1 MSLPHN
7 KSGYRPDIDGLRAI
21 AVLAVVI
28 FHLNKSWLP
37 GGFVGVDVFFV
48 ISGFLITGILWRNI
62 SAGTF
67 SFTDFYL
74 ARARRILPASLF
86 CIFAT
91 LLAGGIFM
99 LPADAKDLGA
109 SAVASVVSAG
119 NIYFWKYLDTS
130 YFAASSETVPLLHLW
145 SLAIE
150 EQFYLLWPL
159 ALLAAFKWLP
169 SVLRRAAAV
178 FLGAAS
184 FYVGQ
189 QYLASDPSFSYYMLP
204 ARAGELMMGAAVY
217 WFVPRTRQSK
227 PWAPELIALIG
238 LVLIAWSIARSNEA
252 GGFPGYA
259 AIPPTLGATLL
270 ILAGSVRQTLV
281 SRLLSLFPMVAVG
294 RISFSLYL
302 WHWPVMAFYR
312 YAYGEPSGRGIVFCL
327 VAMTLMTL
335 ISYFAVETPF
345 RLPKRMGKVR
355 SAITFA
361 TISTL
366 VAGCAVYISI
376 TSGTSLFKPAGYLQ
390 ALAVLDDT
398 TKPASEYR
406 FNCQLGAF
414 AERELTDERCVIGDP
429 KAPVKTLLWG
439 DSHAAH
445 YVGYFKE
452 LAEFT
457 GTAIRN
463 ISISGCMPLFGTSSR
478 YTVPAI
484 RETCEN
490 FNNAME
496 TEVEKYDTV
505 ILGSAWVGFDR
516 GNSRQDIARTIEE
529 LSERVPHIVIALSA
543 PLFLQYDRQCDRKA
557 LMIPGMQC
565 EEKRTQHNGP
575 ENDIN
580 AYLTSLASKFPNVE
594 TFDIHGLL
602 CKGTMC
608 RAEVQGRPAYFDAG
622 HISMQGSEALGQE
635 AISRSR
641 IPAFMLPRATTNRGA
656 RDTASLSND

>member
-1 MSLPHN
+1 MSLPQN

-21 AVLAVVI
+21 AVLAVVV

-37 GGFVGVDVFFV
+37 GGFVGVDIFFV

-62 SAGTF
+62 CAGTF
-67 SFTDFYL
+67 SFANFYL

-86 CIFAT
+86 CIFVT
-91 LLAGGIFM
+91 LLVGSIFM
-99 LPADAKDLGA
+99 LPTDAKDLGA
-109 SAVASVVSAG
+109 SAAASVVSAG
-119 NIYFWKYLDTS
+119 NIYFWKLLDTS

-145 SLAIE
+145 SLAVE

-159 ALLAAFKWLP
+159 MLLAAFKWLP
-169 SVLRRAAAV
+169 PILRAAAAV
-178 FLGAAS
+178 VLGAAS

-189 QYLASDPSFSYYMLP
+189 RYLASDPSFSYYMLP

-217 WFVPRTRQSK
+217 WFRSRTAQSK
-227 PWAPELIALIG
+227 PWAAELLAVIGIALI
-238 LVLIAWSIARSNEA
+238 VWSIVHSNEA
-252 GGFPGYA
+252 SGFPGYA
-259 AIPPTLGATLL
+259 AVPPTLGATLL
-270 ILAGSVRQTLV
+270 ILAGSVRPTV
-281 SRLLSLFPMVAVG
+281 VGRLLSQFPLVAIG
-294 RISFSLYL
+294 RVSFSLYL

-312 YAYGEPSGRGIVFCL
+312 YAYGEPTSTGIVYCV

-335 ISYFAVETPF
+335 ISYFAVERAF
-345 RLPKRMGKVR
+345 RLSRGDSK
-355 SAITFA
+355 ICTTFKFMA
-361 TISTL
+361 VSTV
-366 VAGCAVYISI
+366 VAGGAIYVAI
-376 TSGTSLFKPAGYLQ
+376 TSGTLLLKPTGYGD
-390 ALAVLDDT
+390 ALAVLDGT

-414 AERELTDERCVIGDP
+414 AEKELIDPRCVIGNE
-429 KAPVKTLLWG
+429 KAPVKILLWG

-445 YVGYFKE
+445 YVGYFKQ

-463 ISISGCMPLFGTSSR
+463 ISISGCMPLFGTSSQ
-478 YTVPAI
+478 YTVASI
-484 RETCEN
+484 RETCEK

-529 LSERVPHIVIALSA
+529 LSKKVPHVVIALSA

-557 LMIPGMQC
+557 LMIPGMHC

-575 ENDIN
+575 ERDIN
-580 AYLTSLASKFPNVE
+580 AYLTSLALKFPNVE
-594 TFDIHGLL
+594 TFDVHSLL
-602 CKGTMC
+602 CEGTKC
-608 RAEVQGRPAYFDAG
+608 RAEVQGLPAYFDAG

-635 AISRSR
+635 AIAQSR
-641 IPAFMLPRATTNRGA
+641 IPSFMLRRTAADENSRTA
-656 RDTASLSND
+656 ASLRND